1 MSFIGYITT
10 VDSAR
15 GGKLQQE
22 GNFPLTP
29 DNDLPYREQLP
40 GWSGKYEFIGSGFK
54 VGDRVLFDVV
64 NYVAVNLRY

>member
-1 MSFIGYITT
+1 MSLIGYVIG
-10 VDSAR
+10 VMPV
-15 GGKLQQE
+15 GGGWLQQE

-40 GWSGKYEFIGSGFK
+40 GWDGVYRFGDDGFK

-64 NYVAVNLRY
+64 DYQAVNLRY